1 MAQAPNT
8 LGPTF
13 PITQLNHIFHQIH
26 SKFVTPGSLL
36 QICSRRAQTNL
47 HSQED
52 FIYYTRC
59 FHQLLSGLYLSIGL
73 IWTKVTGSFMATDFT
88 PKNIRVQEAFP
99 LCLCLSGSAISR
111 PIPAADGAAAWW
123 RGRRA
128 RGCDARHEG
137 SWRRRSNNSVPL
149 QLHDTFIVSSYE
161 DVLSIHIQLT
171 TRFHNKVKEMLNK
184 RNKSVVKLVE
194 IRLRLSASPVLPRY
208 LLSALM
214 FVQPDSTHKLSSSA
228 TVTCL
233 TSPLKH
239 EGNSQAKLLSLFVV
253 FDSKFLLYHP
263 KPAPL

>member
-1 MAQAPNT
+1 MFPPAAVWT
-8 LGPTF
+8 LPEYR
-13 PITQLNHIFHQIH
+13 PDLNKSNWFLYGHRFYTKEHQ
-26 SKFVTPGSLL
+26 SPGG
-36 QICSRRAQTNL
+36 
-47 HSQED
+47 
-52 FIYYTRC
+52 
-59 FHQLLSGLYLSIGL
+59 LS
-73 IWTKVTGSFMATDFT
+73 
-88 PKNIRVQEAFP
+88 

-149 QLHDTFIVSSYE
+149 QLHDTFTLSSYE

-214 FVQPDSTHKLSSSA
+214 FVQPDSTQAVVKRHCDLLNVTPETRRKLA
-228 TVTCL
+228 G
-233 TSPLKH
+233 K
-239 EGNSQAKLLSLFVV
+239 AVV
-253 FDSKFLLYHP
+253 IICGFWQ
-263 KPAPL
+263 